1 MSDLFQRA
9 LISPKQQ
16 AKADAKLQVLRG
28 TRVQK
33 SKMAPFMSKK
43 KDEGDP
49 GKRGIPEVSVGEIN
63 NKRVQDEGGSYGTSG
78 KREPPSKGGRAGPVR
93 GGISVKEIDRAD
105 YQTPKFPSGG
115 NVKSSNPKTGNTR
128 MKAKSKQRSLPMYG
142 KFGGRPA

>member
-16 AKADAKLQVLRG
+16 AKANAKLQVLRG
-28 TRVQK
+28 TKAQK
-33 SKMAPFMSKK
+33 SKMAPFNQKS

-63 NKRVQDEGGSYGTSG
+63 NKRVQDKGGSFGPGG
-78 KREPPSKGGRAGPVR
+78 KRGPPTKGGRAGPEGQYHVN
-93 GGISVKEIDRAD
+93 EINRAD
-105 YQTPKFPSGG
+105 KQTPKFPSGG
-115 NVKSSNPKTGNTR
+115 NVKASNPKTGNTR
-128 MKAKSKQRSLPMYG
+128 MKAKRKQQSLPMYG